1 MALSLLEVVVV
12 LLILVVLV
20 ALLLPAPRMA
30 TSARRSQCRNN
41 LKQIMLAL
49 HNYHEQYESFPPAY
63 TVDGQGNRLHSWRTL
78 ILPYLDQQ
86 DLYNSIDLAK
96 PWNDPANAHVA
107 ATRVPG
113 YECPATDFSG
123 DQALTTYQ
131 ACVGEHF
138 AFPSSGVRAIR
149 DFKDGISHTLM
160 IVEVDRA
167 HAVPWMKPEDD
178 AAEYFLNLP
187 ADSKLIHPGV
197 VQAAL
202 GDGAVRALSAKLPAE
217 TRKALLTIDGGE
229 ELDEY

>member
-1 MALSLLEVVVV
+1 LEVIVV
-12 LLILVVLV
+12 LIIL
-20 ALLLPAPRMA
+20 ALLAAFLLPATR
-30 TSARRSQCRNN
+30 TARGPVHRSQCRNN

-86 DLYNSIDLAK
+86 ALYNSIDLSK

-107 ATRVPG
+107 ATHVPG
-113 YECPATDFSG
+113 YECPSTDFPD

-138 AFPSSGVRAIR
+138 AFPSSGVRVIS
-149 DFKDGISHTLM
+149 DFKDGTSHTLM

-187 ADSKLIHPGV
+187 ADSKLIHPGA

-202 GDGAVRALSAKLPAE
+202 GDGSLRFISANLPAE
-217 TRKALLTIDGGE
+217 TRKALLTIDGGHE
-229 ELDEY
+229 PGEY